1 MKFLIALLTI
11 ASLARAELPVRA
23 ICEDHDGNIR
33 AATLRGLSSINAAGS
48 VSTMNFGIGTVAN
61 SLKGVCGFGSAIGVR

>member
-23 ICEDHDGNIR
+23 ICEERWKDDDLALFIPQR
-33 AATLRGLSSINAAGS
+33 VYVPEFILPA
-48 VSTMNFGIGTVAN
+48 VQ
-61 SLKGVCGFGSAIGVR
+61 